1 MASFKLHDTASAIDY
16 LLTTTETSIGRS
28 PESDIRLLSSSVSR
42 NHGVLKIKD
51 DILSFEDFG
60 SSNGTYI
67 NTIKVIGETA
77 LKNGDALQIGDFEL
91 KVSLESDQ
99 DTTTFNGGDDATQI
113 GGYSPP
119 EVAPASSP
127 ATPTKASAE
136 TDIPAMWSESA
147 GLEQASGTVFFSE
160 DAGSEASKNYRDGN
174 LNIEPI
180 GNTPRLIGLNLSIQG
195 VIYPL
200 DTSVTSAWKI
210 GRDQQ
215 HVDLWVAE
223 SSVSGLHAQ
232 LINEGQRWKVV
243 NWMSTNGTFVNELK
257 GLSTYLKNGDIIRMG
272 SAEFAIELPIQQQAP
287 LSSAKAA
294 PPKEGFFAR
303 FFARFFGR

>member
-16 LLTTTETSIGRS
+16 LITATETSIGRS

-51 DILSFEDFG
+51 DNLSFEDFG
-60 SSNGTYI
+60 SSNGTYV
-67 NTIKVIGETA
+67 NTIKVVGETA
-77 LKNGDALQIGDFEL
+77 LKNGDALQVGDFEL
-91 KVSLESDQ
+91 KVLLETD
-99 DTTTFNGGDDATQI
+99 DDATTLNGDDDATQI
-113 GGYSPP
+113 GAYSPP
-119 EVAPASSP
+119 EVAQTSP
-127 ATPTKASAE
+127 AAAPTTTAAE
-136 TDIPAMWSESA
+136 ADIPAMWSESA

-160 DAGSEASKNYRDGN
+160 DAGSEASKSYRDGN
-174 LNIEPI
+174 LNIAPI
-180 GNTPRLIGLNLSIQG
+180 GDTPRLVGLNLSIQG

-200 DTSVTSAWKI
+200 DTGVTSVWKI

-215 HVDLWVAE
+215 HVDLWVSE

-272 SAEFAIELPIQQQAP
+272 IAEFAFELPAESQK
-287 LSSAKAA
+287 SV
-294 PPKEGFFAR
+294 PKGTVESPKKKGFFAR
-303 FFARFFGR
+303 LFGK